1 MECLPRSFYDRDTLE
16 VARDLLGCVMVRE
29 YEGERLMGRITE
41 TEAYIGRCDK
51 ACHAYGYKRTKRTET
66 LFARPGTAYLYL
78 IYGMYTCLNFVTE
91 KEGEPAAVLIRAL
104 EPLEGVETMAR
115 LRFGASAGDMT
126 SYQRKNF
133 LNGPG
138 KLCKAMDLDRSLDGH
153 DLLKAPLYV
162 LPRQGPVEEI
172 ESGPRI
178 GVDYAQEAKDF
189 PWRFWI
195 KA

>member
-1 MECLPRSFYDRDTLE
+1 MERLTQDFYDRDTLA
-16 VARDLLGCVMVRE
+16 VAQDLLGCVMVRE
-29 YEGERLMGRITE
+29 YQGRRLMGRITE
-41 TEAYIGRCDK
+41 TEAYIGRMDK

-66 LFARPGTAYLYL
+66 LFAKPGTAYLYL

-91 KEGEPAAVLIRAL
+91 AQGEPAAVLIRAL
-104 EPLEGVETMAR
+104 EPLAGVETMAK
-115 LRFGASAGDMT
+115 LRFGTAPECMT
-126 SYQRKNF
+126 AYQRKNF

-153 DLLKAPLYV
+153 DLRKPPLYV
-162 LPRQGPVEEI
+162 LPRREPVGEI
-172 ESGPRI
+172 FSGPRI

-195 KA
+195 EA